1 MTNESAELTT
11 LLAGFEPVPSDGL
24 PFITL
29 DSQRRF
35 YLNAATRKFI
45 GIAPYERVALLYNE
59 GSRAIAILRG
69 KAADGQT
76 VSAYH
81 VDKRYYMSARKFVE
95 QFRFKIAD
103 APFTF
108 VYDRGSSEGEAF
120 IFRLV
125 DR

>member
-1 MTNESAELTT
+1 MTNS
-11 LLAGFEPVPSDGL
+11 LLDGFISVPSDGL

-45 GIAPYERVALLYNE
+45 DVSPYERVALRYNPDTR
-59 GSRAIAILRG
+59 SIAILRG
-69 KAADGQT
+69 KAAEADKT
-76 VSAYH
+76 SVYH
-81 VDKRYYMSARKFVE
+81 VDKRYYMSARKFVA
-95 QFRFKIAD
+95 QFRYDTAK

-108 VYDRGSSEGEAF
+108 EYDRGSSDGETF

-125 DR
+125 ERSLT